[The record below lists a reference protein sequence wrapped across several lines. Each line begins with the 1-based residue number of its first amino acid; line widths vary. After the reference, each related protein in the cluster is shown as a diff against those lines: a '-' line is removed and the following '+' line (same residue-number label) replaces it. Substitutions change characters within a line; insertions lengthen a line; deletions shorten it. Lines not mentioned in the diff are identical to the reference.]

1 MVTIKNK
8 TKHKVPTDQFHFC
21 KFLTYLFHMP
31 FPASLQ
37 DLLKNINN
45 NKIRPSFFFT
55 INKPPQPLSYTDDT
69 ALPTDAEYSSSF
81 PLQSSLCDL
90 RSLKEDLSL

>member
-45 NKIRPSFFFT
+45 NKIRPSFFYYQQT
-55 INKPPQPLSYTDDT
+55 STATLIRMTQHCQQMLNIAPLPHCKAHSVI
-69 ALPTDAEYSSSF
+69 F
-81 PLQSSLCDL
+81 VV
-90 RSLKEDLSL
+90 